1 MFATQNIRHGGAV
14 GLCVGGK
21 GEAMS
26 QREPHDPFARII
38 ENACRIQTDS
48 GDLLPR
54 PSKPPKPL
62 WMRLWE
68 WARGKVEKP

>member
-1 MFATQNIRHGGAV
+1 
-14 GLCVGGK
+14 
-21 GEAMS
+21 MS